1 MVRVFRRPGKK
12 FQKSF
17 INHENFSW
25 ARGYPNYK
33 NFWKFFWG
41 RVDTLF
47 LTFFLFLLFIWV
59 RICIRFENEIS
70 RDENFSK
77 LFLTNNYGFC
87 LPRDFW
93 TVTWSKWLC
102 VGWTD
107 MKLES
112 WMNIVSRDPWD
123 GTRILGRPTEPWL
136 CHAEFRFGKF

>member
-33 NFWKFFWG
+33 NFWKLFWG

-47 LTFFLFLLFIWV
+47 LKFFYFCYLFEYEFVSGLKTKFHVTKI
-59 RICIRFENEIS
+59 FQNY
-70 RDENFSK
+70 
-77 LFLTNNYGFC
+77 FLTNNYGFC
-87 LPRDFW
+87 LSRDFW